1 MCRLNLVRNRG
12 RGRFLQYS
20 KYPTANPGLT
30 DLDIRF
36 RIMDKFQDLVQVLTI
51 AGPNVESVSNPKEA
65 VDLAMIANDEMAELV
80 LKYPDRFV
88 GAVACLPM
96 NDMDAALKEAD
107 RAINDLRFR
116 GVEIFTDINGKPVD
130 LPEFMPLYEK
140 MESYNLPIL
149 LHPRREN
156 LKADYA
162 GETSSKYL
170 IYTNFGWPYESSAAM
185 ARLAFSGVFDKYP
198 RLKVLTHHAG
208 GMIPFSKD
216 PTPMTS
222 TECGWVI
229 TITLQLRPPLLL
241 PDVLLRHGHQGN
253 TPALMCAHD
262 FSARTTCFRHGSALR

>member
-1 MCRLNLVRNRG
+1 
-12 RGRFLQYS
+12 
-20 KYPTANPGLT
+20 
-30 DLDIRF
+30 
-36 RIMDKFQDLVQVLTI
+36 MDKFQDLVQVLTI

-208 GMIPFSKD
+208 GMIPFSK
-216 PTPMTS
+216 
-222 TECGWVI
+222 I
-229 TITLQLRPPLLL
+229 QLP
-241 PDVLLRHGHQGN
+241 
-253 TPALMCAHD
+253 
-262 FSARTTCFRHGSALR
+262 